1 MAHIVTDQLVVEFSK
16 LFKGSDD
23 QQYILSDDQVATL
36 AEVIEATVAELLTDP
51 SMVVEVSRV
60 EK

>member
-16 LFKGSDD
+16 LFKNGDAREH
-23 QQYILSDDQVATL
+23 ILSDDQVETL
-36 AEVIEATVAELLTDP
+36 AAVIEATIGELLADP
-51 SMVVEVSRV
+51 SMVVEIVRS